1 MLEWANVVMVVS
13 ELGERH
19 AHSVNQVYGDN
30 DVIKNRFLK
39 LTWHTQA
46 LGIPGGFTKW
56 QEKKCFTSKWRNQ
69 RNGHTKY
76 TKEWTSLIIT
86 SMSHKTETDAGWDSH
101 HF

>member
-1 MLEWANVVMVVS
+1 MHTVSIKFMEIMTLLRTDFSNYLGTLGHSGYLEVS
-13 ELGERH
+13 PNG
-19 AHSVNQVYGDN
+19 
-30 DVIKNRFLK
+30 KK
-39 LTWHTQA
+39 
-46 LGIPGGFTKW
+46 
-56 QEKKCFTSKWRNQ
+56 KKCFTSKWRNQ